1 MAKWLVVGIS
11 DQKIAFS
18 PDKLVSYALGSCV
31 GVCIYDRKL
40 RVAGLAHILLPN
52 SKESLHCPVNPCKYA
67 DTAIEKL
74 VAGMEAAGCRRQRL
88 TAKIS
93 GGANMFDIP
102 GPSIGEK
109 NVEAVK
115 LKLLSLKI
123 DIVAADVGGN
133 HGRTLIFDSVS
144 GKLEIKSLFHGN
156 KII

>member
-93 GGANMFDIP
+93 AAPICSISR
-102 GPSIGEK
+102 PSIGEK

-115 LKLLSLKI
+115 LRLLSLKI
-123 DIVAADVGGN
+123 DIVAEDVGGN